1 MLMRYRFS
9 SIVAV
14 SLTTVTLFTAPAS
27 AFDLNGV
34 WASDDKRCD
43 KIFKK
48 TGNQISFT
56 KMADLYGSGFIV
68 DGDKMRGKAARCTV
82 TSRREDGEVVHLLAS
97 CASDIMLSNVQFSLK
112 ILDSNSVMRFF
123 PDIPGM
129 QLKYY
134 RCTM

>member
-1 MLMRYRFS
+1 MPMRSRFS
-9 SIVAV
+9 SIVAAAL
-14 SLTTVTLFTAPAS
+14 STVTLLVTPAL

-48 TGNQISFT
+48 AGKQVSFT
-56 KMADLYGSGFIV
+56 QMADLYGSGFIV
-68 DGDKMRGKAARCTV
+68 DGNKLKGKEARCIV
-82 TSRREDGEVVHLLAS
+82 TSRRETAEAVHLLAS
-97 CASDIMLSNVQFSLK
+97 CSSDIMLSNVQFSMKVLN
-112 ILDSNSVMRFF
+112 DNSLTRFF

-129 QLKYY
+129 ELTYY